1 MNSLPT
7 TIHVHSEEPQT
18 SIDIARNQSFSTAS
32 IAGTKRSHSGDFLSP
47 QIPSINQQPIRA
59 AFGNNTAFK
68 SPGFIRPSLSSTA
81 NTSHIIASRIRDVPD
96 AVGISNDAISE
107 YSQRQAVSSTPAP
120 SQNPQLSLSHQTYGL
135 PPQLVTNFASLG
147 VNCIYPWQASCLLG
161 RGHLTAE
168 KNLVYSAP
176 TGGGK
181 SLVADVLML
190 KRVIDDPTKKAILVL
205 PYVALVQEKLKWLRR
220 VVEGVSKNID
230 TQSTA
235 DETSSAPQSQWRQ
248 PQSSIRVTGFFGG
261 SKTRATWTDTDIAV
275 CTIEKANSLVNTAI
289 EECKIND
296 LGVVVLDELHM
307 LDDEHRGY
315 LIEIMVTKLML
326 LQQDIQIVGMSATLS
341 NTEILAK
348 WLRANYYISKY
359 RPIPIQ
365 EHLVYNNEIYPAT
378 SSKEFFRTA
387 TQLNKPDPSQQKS
400 LACRIIDRST
410 YKELATPTAN
420 AMVSLAL
427 ETAMSGYGALVFC
440 GSRQACQN
448 NAMLISDAMPDETT
462 LDKDVLERRMDLIA
476 GLQSL
481 PCGIDPV
488 FQKTVIKGVA
498 FHHAGLTTEERDL
511 IAEAYDKGTLQ
522 ILVATCSLAAGIN
535 LPARRVILCGARMGR
550 DLVGPA
556 MLRQMRGRAG
566 RKGKDEVGETYLL
579 CQKDDLEAVAELL
592 EAEMPAIASGLSPE
606 KRGIK
611 RALLEAFA
619 TRLVSSRETVNE
631 YVMCTLL
638 YQNMEAGELFSMVD
652 STLKELVDHGLVELK
667 HDEFFEPT
675 QLGQAVVASSLSPED
690 GIFIHDELKRAM
702 ESFVMDGEMHIFYM
716 FAPIQNSAPTD
727 IDWSIFRDQV
737 NNLDESG
744 IRALQLVG
752 VKPGFVNKMAQSRTR
767 IKDEALSRIY
777 QRAYTAFQLRD
788 LSNEV
793 PISTIARKYNIPR
806 GNVQTLTQICHGFA
820 AGIVKFCQRM
830 GWDMLAVVLDHMRDR
845 LHAGARAD
853 LLEMAQVAYVKSRTA
868 RLLWENGFKTLRALA
883 EADPKDLLPVLMMA
897 QPRNIGLEGSQRI
910 SAKLL
915 AKAEI
920 IVGSANKI
928 WGKLVQLFLLLSQQR
943 LFFPRHPA
951 RKRWANVT
959 KHIIVSLTVFFFYVT
974 ESQLQLE
981 FEE

>member
-1 MNSLPT
+1 MNPVQST
-7 TIHVHSEEPQT
+7 TAQARRLQT
-18 SIDIARNQSFSTAS
+18 SIDIAGKQTFSTS
-32 IAGTKRSHSGDFLSP
+32 SLAGTKRSHSENGLSP
-47 QIPSINQQPIRA
+47 HIPSINQQSIHQTTRTIRT
-59 AFGNNTAFK
+59 NTG
-68 SPGFIRPSLSSTA
+68 PLPNGFVRPTVSSQP
-81 NTSHIIASRIRDVPD
+81 NKRRFLPSQIRDVPD
-96 AVGISNDAISE
+96 AVKVSDDSISE
-107 YSQRQAVSSTPAP
+107 YSQRKAVSSTPGP
-120 SQNPQLSLSHQTYGL
+120 SQNPLLSLAHSNYGL
-135 PPQLVTNFASLG
+135 PAALVANFASLG

-161 RGHLTAE
+161 HGHLSAE

-190 KRVIDDPTKKAILVL
+190 KRIIDDPTKKAILVL

-220 VVEGVSKNID
+220 VVEGVSKDVND
-230 TQSTA
+230 PSTA
-235 DETSSAPQSQWRQ
+235 RETPSTQWKQ
-248 PQSSIRVTGFFGG
+248 WQNSIRVTGFFGG
-261 SKTRATWTDTDIAV
+261 SKTRATWADTDIAV

-348 WLRANYYISKY
+348 WLHANYYISKY
-359 RPIPIQ
+359 RPIPIE
-365 EHLVYNNEIYPAT
+365 EHLVYNNAIYPAT

-387 TQLNKPDPSQQKS
+387 TDLNKSEQSQKVTI
-400 LACRIIDRST
+400 ACRVIDRSV
-410 YKELATPTAN
+410 YKELDHPTAN

-427 ETAMSGYGALVFC
+427 ETALSGYGALIFC
-440 GSRQACQN
+440 GSRQACQG
-448 NAMLISDAMPDETT
+448 NAMLLSDAMPDESMLESDT
-462 LDKDVLERRMDLIA
+462 LERRMDLIA
-476 GLQSL
+476 SLQSL
-481 PCGIDPV
+481 PCGLDPV

-511 IAEAYDKGTLQ
+511 IAEAYDNGVLR

-566 RKGKDEVGETYLL
+566 RKGKDEVGETYLC

-592 EAEMPAIASGLSPE
+592 EAEMPAIASGLTPE

-611 RALLEAFA
+611 RALLESIA
-619 TRLVSSRETVNE
+619 TRLVSGRDAVNE
-631 YVMCTLL
+631 YVKCTLL
-638 YQNMEAGELFSMVD
+638 YQNMDTDQLFAMVE
-652 STLKELVDHGLVELK
+652 STLQELLDDGLVQLK
-667 HDEFFEPT
+667 DESYEPT
-675 QLGQAVVASSLSPED
+675 QLGQAVVGSSFSPED
-690 GIFIHDELKRAM
+690 GIFIHDELKRALK
-702 ESFVMDGEMHIFYM
+702 SFVMDGEMHIFYM
-716 FAPIQNSAPTD
+716 FAPLQNSNPTD
-727 IDWSIFRDQV
+727 IDWSIFRDQM
-737 NNLDESG
+737 NNIDESG

-752 VKPGFVNKMAQSRTR
+752 VNPAFVNSMAQSGNR
-767 IKDEALSRIY
+767 IKDDKLARIY
-777 QRAYTAFQLRD
+777 HRAYTAFQLRD
-788 LSNEV
+788 LSNEI

-806 GNVQTLTQICHGFA
+806 GNVQTLAQICHGFA

-845 LHAGARAD
+845 LQAGARAD
-853 LLEMAQVAYVKSRTA
+853 LLEMAQVAFVKSRTA

-883 EADPKDLLPVLMMA
+883 EADPKDLVPVLMMA
-897 QPRNIGLEGSQRI
+897 QPRTVKPQESQRL
-910 SAKLL
+910 STKLF

-920 IVGSANKI
+920 IIGSANKI
-928 WGKLVQLFLLLSQQR
+928 W
-943 LFFPRHPA
+943 
-951 RKRWANVT
+951 
-959 KHIIVSLTVFFFYVT
+959 

-981 FEE
+981 LDE

>member
-1 MNSLPT
+1 MGCSEWSHPHLT
-7 TIHVHSEEPQT
+7 DDRASIHSREPEEPET
-18 SIDIARNQSFSTAS
+18 SIGIARQQSTAS
-32 IAGTKRSHSGDFLSP
+32 FAGTKRSLTGNILFP
-47 QIPSINQQPIRA
+47 QIPSINQQSIQTVRKS
-59 AFGNNTAFK
+59 TALK
-68 SPGFIRPSLSSTA
+68 SNGFIRPTLSSTA
-81 NTSHIIASRIRDVPD
+81 NTTRIIASQIRDVPD
-96 AVGISNDAISE
+96 AVGISSDTISE
-107 YSQRQAVSSTPAP
+107 YSQRQAVSSTPGP
-120 SQNPQLSLSHQTYGL
+120 SQNPLLSLSHQSYGL
-135 PPQLVTNFASLG
+135 PPQLVANFASLG

-190 KRVIDDPTKKAILVL
+190 KRVIEDPAKRAILVL

-220 VVEGVSKNID
+220 VVEGVDKNVD
-230 TQSTA
+230 MSTTA
-235 DETSSAPQSQWRQ
+235 GEASSAPKWKQ
-248 PQSSIRVTGFFGG
+248 PQKSIRVTGFFGG

-275 CTIEKANSLVNTAI
+275 CTIEKANSLVNAAI
-289 EECKIND
+289 EECSIND

-315 LIEIMVTKLML
+315 LIEIMVTKLLL

-341 NTEILAK
+341 NTEVLAK
-348 WLRANYYISKY
+348 WLHANYYISKY
-359 RPIPIQ
+359 RPILIQ
-365 EHLVYNNEIYPAT
+365 EHLVYNNAIYPAT

-387 TQLNKPDPSQQKS
+387 MQLNKPDSSPNYS
-400 LACRIIDRST
+400 LACRIIDRSMH
-410 YKELATPTAN
+410 KELGNPTAN

-427 ETAMSGYGALVFC
+427 ETALSGYGALVFC
-440 GSRQACQN
+440 GGRQACQS
-448 NAMLISDAMPDETT
+448 NAVLVSHAMPDETA
-462 LDKDVLERRMDLIA
+462 LDNDLLERRMDLIA

-481 PCGIDPV
+481 PCGLDPV
-488 FQKTVIKGVA
+488 LQMTVIKGVA

-511 IAEAYDKGTLQ
+511 IAEAYDKGTLRVL
-522 ILVATCSLAAGIN
+522 IATCSLAAGIN

-566 RKGKDEVGETYLL
+566 RKGKDEVGETYLC

-592 EAEMPAIASGLSPE
+592 EAEMPAIASGLTPE

-611 RALLEAFA
+611 RALLEAIA
-619 TRLVSSRETVNE
+619 TRLVSSRESINE

-638 YQNMEAGELFSMVD
+638 YQNMEAAELFSMVD
-652 STLKELVDHGLVELK
+652 KTLEDLVDNGLVDLEQA
-667 HDEFFEPT
+667 ESYEPT
-675 QLGQAVVASSLSPED
+675 RLGQAVVSSSLSPED
-690 GIFIHDELKRAM
+690 GIFIHDELKRALK
-702 ESFVMDGEMHIFYM
+702 SFVMDGEMHIFYM
-716 FAPIQNSAPTD
+716 FAPLQNSSPTD
-727 IDWSIFRDQV
+727 IDWSIFRDQM

-744 IRALQLVG
+744 IRALQFVG
-752 VKPGFVNKMAQSRTR
+752 VEPAFVNKMAQSGTR
-767 IKDEALSRIY
+767 IKDETIARIY

-793 PISTIARKYNIPR
+793 PISTIAQRYNIPR
-806 GNVQTLTQICHGFA
+806 GNVQTLAQTCHGFA

-868 RLLWENGFKTLRALA
+868 RLLWENGFKSLRALA
-883 EADPKDLLPVLMMA
+883 EADPKDLVPVLMMA
-897 QPRNIGLEGSQRI
+897 QPRNTNLQGSQRVP
-910 SAKLL
+910 AKLL

-920 IVGSANKI
+920 IVASANKI
-928 WGKLVQLFLLLSQQR
+928 WEPIATR
-943 LFFPRHPA
+943 A
-951 RKRWANVT
+951 
-959 KHIIVSLTVFFFYVT
+959 
-974 ESQLQLE
+974 
-981 FEE
+981 

>member
-1 MNSLPT
+1 MNLNPRSQTPL
-7 TIHVHSEEPQT
+7 T
-18 SIDIARNQSFSTAS
+18 SIDIARNQSFPTTS
-32 IAGTKRSHSGDFLSP
+32 ISGTKRSHSGNTLSP
-47 QIPSINQQPIRA
+47 QIPSINQQSIRTV
-59 AFGNNTAFK
+59 GTRTALK
-68 SPGFIRPSLSSTA
+68 SGGFIRPTLSSTT
-81 NTSHIIASRIRDVPD
+81 NKTRIIASQIRDVPD
-96 AVGISNDAISE
+96 TVGFSNDTISE
-107 YSQRQAVSSTPAP
+107 YSQRQAVSSTPGP
-120 SQNPQLSLSHQTYGL
+120 SQNPLLSLSHETYGL
-135 PPQLVTNFASLG
+135 PPQLVANFASLG

-161 RGHLTAE
+161 RGHLSAE

-190 KRVIDDPTKKAILVL
+190 KRIIDDPAKRAIVVL
-205 PYVALVQEKLKWLRR
+205 PYVALVQEKLKWLRS
-220 VVEGVSKNID
+220 VVEGVNKNID
-230 TQSTA
+230 TSVAA
-235 DETSSAPQSQWRQ
+235 DNAASAPQWKQ

-261 SKTRATWTDTDIAV
+261 SKTRATWTDTDIA
-275 CTIEKANSLVNTAI
+275 ANSLVNTAI

-296 LGVVVLDELHM
+296 LGIVVLDELHM

-341 NTEILAK
+341 NTEVLAK

-359 RPIPIQ
+359 RPIPIR

-387 TQLNKPDPSQQKS
+387 SQLNKPDSSQQKS
-400 LACRIIDRST
+400 LACRRIDKST
-410 YKELATPTAN
+410 YNELGNPTTN

-427 ETAMSGYGALVFC
+427 ETVLSGYGALIFC
-440 GSRQACQN
+440 GSRQACQS
-448 NAMLISDAMPDETT
+448 NAMLISDAMPDETM
-462 LDKDVLERRMDLIA
+462 LDKDILEGRMDLIA

-481 PCGIDPV
+481 PCGLDPV
-488 FQKTVIKGVA
+488 LQKTVITGVA

-511 IAEAYDKGTLQ
+511 IADAYDKG
-522 ILVATCSLAAGIN
+522 ILRVLIATCTLAAGIN

-566 RKGKDEVGETYLL
+566 RK
-579 CQKDDLEAVAELL
+579 EAVAELL
-592 EAEMPAIASGLSPE
+592 EAEMPAIASGLAPE

-611 RALLEAFA
+611 RALLEAIA
-619 TRLVSSRETVNE
+619 TRLVSSRETINE
-631 YVMCTLL
+631 YVTCTLL
-638 YQNMEAGELFSMVD
+638 YQNIETRKLFSMVD
-652 STLKELVDHGLVELK
+652 STLKELVDNGLVDLK
-667 HDEFFEPT
+667 QDESYEPT
-675 QLGQAVVASSLSPED
+675 QLGQAVVYSSQSPED

-702 ESFVMDGEMHIFYM
+702 KSFVMDGEMHIFYM
-716 FAPIQNSAPTD
+716 FAPLQNSSPTD
-727 IDWSIFRDQV
+727 IDWSIFRDQM

-752 VKPGFVNKMAQSRTR
+752 VKPAVVNSMAQSGSR
-767 IKDEALSRIY
+767 IRDETLARIY

-793 PISTIARKYNIPR
+793 PISTVARKYNIPR
-806 GNVQTLTQICHGFA
+806 GNVQTLAQICHGFA

-845 LHAGARAD
+845 LQAGARAD

-883 EADPKDLLPVLMMA
+883 EADPKDLVPVLMMA
-897 QPRNIGLEGSQRI
+897 QPRTTNSQESQRV
-910 SAKLL
+910 STKLL

-928 WGKLVQLFLLLSQQR
+928 W
-943 LFFPRHPA
+943 
-951 RKRWANVT
+951 
-959 KHIIVSLTVFFFYVT
+959 

-981 FEE
+981 LDE

>member
-7 TIHVHSEEPQT
+7 TIHAHSDKPQT
-18 SIDIARNQSFSTAS
+18 SIDIVRNQSFSTAS
-32 IAGTKRSHSGDFLSP
+32 IAGTKRSHPGDFLSP
-47 QIPSINQQPIRA
+47 QIPTINQQPIRT
-59 AFGNNTAFK
+59 FGNNTVIK
-68 SPGFIRPSLSSTA
+68 PDGFIRPSLSSTA
-81 NTSHIIASRIRDVPD
+81 NTTRIIASRIRDVPD
-96 AVGISNDAISE
+96 AVGISNDTISE
-107 YSQRQAVSSTPAP
+107 YSQRRAVSSTPGP
-120 SQNPQLSLSHQTYGL
+120 SQNPLLSLSHQTYGL

-190 KRVIDDPTKKAILVL
+190 KRVIDDPSKKAILVL

-220 VVEGVSKNID
+220 VVEGVTKNID
-230 TQSTA
+230 TPTTV
-235 DETSSAPQSQWRQ
+235 DEASSVPHWRQ

-261 SKTRATWTDTDIAV
+261 SKTRATWADTDIAV

-326 LQQDIQIVGMSATLS
+326 LKQDIQIVGMSATLS
-341 NTEILAK
+341 NTEVLAK

-359 RPIPIQ
+359 RPIPIR

-387 TQLNKPDPSQQKS
+387 TQLNKPDPSQRNS

-410 YKELATPTAN
+410 YKELATSTAN

-427 ETAMSGYGALVFC
+427 ETALSGYGALVFC
-440 GSRQACQN
+440 GSRQACQS
-448 NAMLISDAMPDETT
+448 NAILISQAMPDETM
-462 LDKDVLERRMDLIA
+462 LDKDLSERRMDLIA

-511 IAEAYDKGTLQ
+511 IAEAYDKGILRV
-522 ILVATCSLAAGIN
+522 LVATCSLAAGIN

-592 EAEMPAIASGLSPE
+592 EAEMPAIASGLTPE

-611 RALLEAFA
+611 RALLEAIA

-631 YVMCTLL
+631 YVTCTLL
-638 YQNMEAGELFSMVD
+638 YQNMETDELFSMVD
-652 STLKELVDHGLVELK
+652 STLKELVDHGLVDLK
-667 HDEFFEPT
+667 QDEYFEPT
-675 QLGQAVVASSLSPED
+675 QLGQAVVSSSLSPED
-690 GIFIHDELKRAM
+690 GIFIHDELKRALK
-702 ESFVMDGEMHIFYM
+702 SFVMDGEMHIFYM
-716 FAPIQNSAPTD
+716 FAPLQNSAPAD
-727 IDWSIFRDQV
+727 IDWSIFRDQM

-752 VKPGFVNKMAQSRTR
+752 VEPAFVNKMAQSRTR
-767 IKDEALSRIY
+767 IKDETLARIY
-777 QRAYTAFQLRD
+777 HRAYTAFQLRD

-845 LHAGARAD
+845 LQAGARAD

-897 QPRNIGLEGSQRI
+897 QPRNIDLQGSQRI

-915 AKAEI
+915 TKAEI

-928 WGKLVQLFLLLSQQR
+928 W
-943 LFFPRHPA
+943 
-951 RKRWANVT
+951 
-959 KHIIVSLTVFFFYVT
+959 

-981 FEE
+981 LEE

>member
-7 TIHVHSEEPQT
+7 TIHAHS
-18 SIDIARNQSFSTAS
+18 SIDIARNQSFSAAS

-47 QIPSINQQPIRA
+47 QIPTINQQPIRT
-59 AFGNNTAFK
+59 FGNNTAFK
-68 SPGFIRPSLSSTA
+68 SEGFIRPSLSSTA
-81 NTSHIIASRIRDVPD
+81 NTARIIASTIRDVPD
-96 AVGISNDAISE
+96 AVGISNDTISE
-107 YSQRQAVSSTPAP
+107 YSQRQAVSSTPGP
-120 SQNPQLSLSHQTYGL
+120 SQNPLLSLSHRTYGL
-135 PPQLVTNFASLG
+135 PPQLVTNFAALG

-190 KRVIDDPTKKAILVL
+190 KRVIDDPSKKAILVL

-220 VVEGVSKNID
+220 VVEGVNKNID
-230 TQSTA
+230 TPATV
-235 DETSSAPQSQWRQ
+235 DEASSAPQWRQ
-248 PQSSIRVTGFFGG
+248 PQSLIRVTGFFGG
-261 SKTRATWTDTDIAV
+261 SKARATWVDTDIAV

-296 LGVVVLDELHM
+296 LGIVVLDELHM

-326 LQQDIQIVGMSATLS
+326 LQHGIQIVGMSATLS
-341 NTEILAK
+341 NTEVLAK

-387 TQLNKPDPSQQKS
+387 TQLNKLDPSQRKS

-410 YKELATPTAN
+410 YKELAAPTAN
-420 AMVSLAL
+420 AMVSLAIEIAL
-427 ETAMSGYGALVFC
+427 SGYGALVFC
-440 GSRQACQN
+440 GSRQACQS
-448 NAMLISDAMPDETT
+448 NAMLISSAMPDETT
-462 LDKDVLERRMDLIA
+462 LDKDLLERRMDLVA

-488 FQKTVIKGVA
+488 FRKTVIKGVA

-511 IAEAYDKGTLQ
+511 IAEAYDKGILRV
-522 ILVATCSLAAGIN
+522 LVATCSLAAGIN

-579 CQKDDLEAVAELL
+579 CQRDDLEAVAELL
-592 EAEMPAIASGLSPE
+592 EAEMPAIASGLTPE

-611 RALLEAFA
+611 RALLEAIA

-631 YVMCTLL
+631 YVTCTLL
-638 YQNMEAGELFSMVD
+638 YQNMEADELFSMVD
-652 STLKELVDHGLVELK
+652 STLRELVDHGLVDLK
-667 HDEFFEPT
+667 QGEYFEPT
-675 QLGQAVVASSLSPED
+675 QLGQAVVSSSLGPED
-690 GIFIHDELKRAM
+690 GIFVHNELKRALK
-702 ESFVMDGEMHIFYM
+702 SFVMDGEMHIFYM
-716 FAPIQNSAPTD
+716 FAPLQNSAPAD
-727 IDWSIFRDQV
+727 IDWSIFRDQM

-752 VKPGFVNKMAQSRTR
+752 VEPAFVNKM
-767 IKDEALSRIY
+767 
-777 QRAYTAFQLRD
+777 
-788 LSNEV
+788 
-793 PISTIARKYNIPR
+793 
-806 GNVQTLTQICHGFA
+806 
-820 AGIVKFCQRM
+820 
-830 GWDMLAVVLDHMRDR
+830 
-845 LHAGARAD
+845 
-853 LLEMAQVAYVKSRTA
+853 
-868 RLLWENGFKTLRALA
+868 
-883 EADPKDLLPVLMMA
+883 
-897 QPRNIGLEGSQRI
+897 
-910 SAKLL
+910 
-915 AKAEI
+915 
-920 IVGSANKI
+920 
-928 WGKLVQLFLLLSQQR
+928 
-943 LFFPRHPA
+943 
-951 RKRWANVT
+951 
-959 KHIIVSLTVFFFYVT
+959 
-974 ESQLQLE
+974 
-981 FEE
+981 